1 MDVFN
6 LVSDLL
12 TRNVYVNKNYDRPT
26 SMIISVVTISILSIT
41 TTLSRNIFRERS
53 NVSIQCVKGEL
64 SVDIVSFVCNSVG
77 EMITV

>member
-1 MDVFN
+1 M
-6 LVSDLL
+6 SDLL